1 MSISLSPVER
11 ETVFQIDEESLEWN
25 IYTCQRRMMTKLNN
39 AGWKPYWTDEEDDKL
54 LAAKYK
60 LPFNAITIRSQN
72 ALNKKKRSG
81 RKLSPEH
88 IAKMQAAR
96 NK

>member
-39 AGWKPYWTDEEDDKL
+39 AGWQPYWTYKDNDKVL
-54 LAAKYK
+54 VAKYK

-72 ALNKKKRSG
+72 ALNKNKRSG

-88 IAKMQAAR
+88 ITKMQVAR